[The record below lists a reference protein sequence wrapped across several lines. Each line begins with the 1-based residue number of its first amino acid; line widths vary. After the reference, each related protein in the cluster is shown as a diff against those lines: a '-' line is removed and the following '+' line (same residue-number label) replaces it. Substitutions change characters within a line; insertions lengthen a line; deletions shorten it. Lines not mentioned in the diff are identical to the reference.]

1 MKENIIKE
9 RRYTRDQLINA
20 LTHEYDYLI
29 HDDFDP
35 DEDLTLEEYV
45 EYLKTLST
53 EELEKETDTD
63 NEIYSLDEYMENH
76 SRGTSSDVL

>member
-1 MKENIIKE
+1 MNHFPNRLIKENIIKE

-45 EYLKTLST
+45 EYLKTLSK
-53 EELEKETDTD
+53 EELVKETDTD

-76 SRGTSSDVL
+76 S